1 MSSAASANIMKKSV
15 WELVWCSEHCH
26 KSENAGLRGEIAA
39 VAEKCDAELVCLKKA
54 AKYASWSSTACKRPF
69 ALLSDWR
76 EAKPC
81 VQEFDNG
88 TAPIITF
95 ILCDTAQTF
104 RRASSWARHL
114 DSRFGCVHVLS
125 SIADLE
131 PLLFETFRSLP
142 EETDHN
148 SLHASAAKHN
158 IANVHS
164 GEEDVPQRKSPW
176 DVSIKTPVMESTMMR
191 LIFQCSTQ
199 RDRQVV
205 QQLLMVA
212 APDHY
217 DD

>member
-1 MSSAASANIMKKSV
+1 MKKSV

-26 KSENAGLRGEIAA
+26 KNGNVGLRGEIAA
-39 VAEKCDAELVCLKKA
+39 VAEKCVAELVCLKKA
-54 AKYASWSSTACKRPF
+54 AKYASWSSSECKRPF

-81 VQEFDNG
+81 VQEFDKG
-88 TAPIITF
+88 TAPIVTL

-104 RRASSWARHL
+104 RRASAWARHL

-142 EETDHN
+142 EEADHN
-148 SLHASAAKHN
+148 SLQA
-158 IANVHS
+158 IANAHS
-164 GEEDVPQRKSPW
+164 GGEDVPQWKSPW
-176 DVSIKTPVMESTMMR
+176 DVSIKTPVMESTMMG
-191 LIFQCSTQ
+191 LIFHCSTQ

-205 QQLLMVA
+205 QQLLMIA